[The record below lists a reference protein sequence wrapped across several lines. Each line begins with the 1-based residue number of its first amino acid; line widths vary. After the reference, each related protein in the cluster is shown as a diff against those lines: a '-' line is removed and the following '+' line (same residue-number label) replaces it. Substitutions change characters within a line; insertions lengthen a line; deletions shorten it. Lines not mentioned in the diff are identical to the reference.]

1 LRHRHPALRTG
12 TFQRL
17 HASGGVYAFART
29 LPQQCAVVIVNA
41 QTRTATMDIDV
52 TGVVPTGMVFE
63 GVWNGGRYAVKGQR
77 LHSVTVSAQDAEV
90 LVSGDGGVG
99 C

>member
-1 LRHRHPALRTG
+1 
-12 TFQRL
+12 
-17 HASGGVYAFART
+17 VYAFARA

-52 TGVVPTGMVFE
+52 TGLVRTGMVFE

-77 LHSVTVSAQDAEV
+77 LHSVTVPAQDAEV
-90 LVSGDGGVG
+90 LVSDDGGVG

>member
-1 LRHRHPALRTG
+1 
-12 TFQRL
+12 
-17 HASGGVYAFART
+17 
-29 LPQQCAVVIVNA
+29 
-41 QTRTATMDIDV
+41 MDIDV

-77 LHSVTVSAQDAEV
+77 LHSVTVPAQDAAV
-90 LVSGDGGVG
+90 LVSDDGGVG

>member
-1 LRHRHPALRTG
+1 
-12 TFQRL
+12 
-17 HASGGVYAFART
+17 
-29 LPQQCAVVIVNA
+29 
-41 QTRTATMDIDV
+41 MDIDV
-52 TGVVPTGMVFE
+52 TGLVPTGMVFE

-77 LHSVTVSAQDAEV
+77 LHSVTVPARDAEV